1 MFTRKSSFLGYL
13 AYLALVSLV
22 VVWTEVSSAFILA
35 PNAASSVGPRRT
47 TRPARVSSLTS
58 SSSSSSVDS
67 SETSSSVFS
76 VSLEKPL
83 GLILEEVQE
92 GQACG
97 VYVKELAEAGSAL
110 AYPRP
115 EQIVGATLSKVG
127 GTDVTASD
135 FDAVMGLLQA
145 SAATVEL
152 EFIVQK
158 EEPVPAA
165 APPVVE
171 YAVGTQVTLT
181 VQQKDGEDLIIQAKV
196 GDNLRQVLLDNG
208 FEVYQGLKQ
217 KLGNCGGAGQCT
229 FCAVDFV
236 ESEGWNERSEYEDQK
251 LGKFATAAARLA
263 CLNNIQGPATI
274 RKTER

>member
-1 MFTRKSSFLGYL
+1 MFPRKSSFLGYL
-13 AYLALVSLV
+13 ASLALVLLV
-22 VVWTEVSSAFILA
+22 VVWTDVSSAFIIA
-35 PNAASSVGPRRT
+35 PNAASLVGPRRT
-47 TRPARVSSLTS
+47 S
-58 SSSSSSVDS
+58 SSSSPVDS

-110 AYPRP
+110 AYPGP

-152 EFIVQK
+152 EFI
-158 EEPVPAA
+158 EPVPE
-165 APPVVE
+165 PPVVE
-171 YAVGTQVTLT
+171 YDVGTQVTLT
-181 VQQKDGEDLIIQAKV
+181 VQQKDGEDLTIQAKV
-196 GDNLRQVLLDNG
+196 GDNLRQILLDNG